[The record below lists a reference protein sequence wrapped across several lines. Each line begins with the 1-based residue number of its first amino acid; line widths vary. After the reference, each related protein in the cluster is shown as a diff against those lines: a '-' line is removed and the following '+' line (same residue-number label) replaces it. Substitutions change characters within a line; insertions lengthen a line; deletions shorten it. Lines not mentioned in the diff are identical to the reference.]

1 MDEVQKLRQ
10 QVAEYE
16 KMLGVGEYDPVKDAF
31 KVLIKMLNQQINYL
45 ENFSITSHIGNSDKD
60 SPQYKRSMDMIDG
73 LPKMIASVNELR
85 ATLKLTPEE
94 MKKLQEKTAFLTT
107 RNITAESIAD
117 AVGELAGKRS

>member
-1 MDEVQKLRQ
+1 MEDIQKLKQ
-10 QVAEYE
+10 QLSEYE
-16 KMLGVGEYDPVKDAF
+16 RMLGIGEYDPVKNAF
-31 KVLIKMLNQQINYL
+31 TVLVKMMNQQINYL
-45 ENFSITSHIGNSDKD
+45 NNFSITAHIESADKE
-60 SPQYKRSMDMIDG
+60 SPQYKRAMDMIDG